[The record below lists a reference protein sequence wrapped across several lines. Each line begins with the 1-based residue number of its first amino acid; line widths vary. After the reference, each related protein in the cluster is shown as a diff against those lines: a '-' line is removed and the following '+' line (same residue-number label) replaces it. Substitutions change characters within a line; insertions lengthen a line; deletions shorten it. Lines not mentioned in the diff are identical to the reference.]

1 MARRCTRK
9 FRGKGGVMRCASY
22 AGKGRKRKAR
32 KSGRRRKGRRGLS
45 GDVAKCVNY
54 AKTKG
59 GLWRCLMQVH
69 GPGSPMN
76 RPKTKKKY
84 SYSTRK
90 ARKRRLSKSPL
101 SFKTQTARGVTRRR
115 KKRA

>member
-1 MARRCTRK
+1 MARRCVRRV
-9 FRGKGGVMRCASY
+9 RGKGGVMRCASY
-22 AGKGRKRKAR
+22 AGKGRKRRKAG
-32 KSGRRRKGRRGLS
+32 SRRRKGRRGLS

-69 GPGSPMN
+69 GPGGPMN

-84 SYSTRK
+84 SYNTRK
-90 ARKRRLSKSPL
+90 ARKRRLGKSKL
-101 SFKTQTARGVTRRR
+101 SFRTQTARGVTRRR

>member
-1 MARRCTRK
+1 MTRRCVRK
-9 FRGKGGVMRCASY
+9 FRGKDGVMRCASY
-22 AGKGRKRKAR
+22 AGKGRKRKA
-32 KSGRRRKGRRGLS
+32 RKGRRGLS

-84 SYSTRK
+84 SYSTSK
-90 ARKRRLSKSPL
+90 ARKRRLRKSPL
-101 SFKTQTARGVTRRR
+101 SFKSQTARGVTRRR